1 MEIIGYICICTTA
14 MFIYSTINMMK
25 KVEELEEIIEEQD
38 LEYFDIQQKIRTAIS
53 NMREIDSKQAFE
65 KDDEVGDIF
74 SSLLSIVEKLGEKN
88 ED

>member
-1 MEIIGYICICTTA
+1 
-14 MFIYSTINMMK
+14 
-25 KVEELEEIIEEQD
+25 
-38 LEYFDIQQKIRTAIS
+38 
-53 NMREIDSKQAFE
+53 MREIDSKQAFE